1 MSEEQTTEVI
11 NDNPDDNP
19 DDSPDFKDFLTAM
32 EGEYGLKFYFVDQGV
47 DLGRQNFEDVTWYK
61 RLYSLR
67 KLGMSNI
74 FNIFP
79 DLIIPETADNK
90 KIINSNCLDATLGD
104 TNKTKNYYAL
114 FLASDKNIVFA
125 AITLSGE
132 LYFVS
137 EALELILNN
146 SDFEVIGDMVNRT
159 CKYTSQILDISKRDI
174 NGTDVLKSD
183 LISYLLVDLCIKLGS
198 GFFDFDHNIQRLGY
212 IINDAMKSLFRD
224 EPNNPSMFNLLLN
237 QSDMYR
243 TVINKFMGNQ
253 DQIEK
258 KAMERGILIGSK
270 FFTGFQRAGYIYN
283 MDNGRWEKRVDI
295 NPEFCHWNNCLY
307 RIPDKF
313 REKFHIESLSFDP
326 NTLREEAFVL
336 NAKGQHPNVSSG
348 GQACIGSDLVEE
360 FKRLIRN
367 KGLMTQ
373 EYVNFLIHIEE
384 ALKIV
389 NFDSAYYDFK
399 KATGA
404 RPSDVLIRTD
414 MCNAASSTIKGTL
427 RRV

>member
-1 MSEEQTTEVI
+1 MSHEQSEVI
-11 NDNPDDNP
+11 SEDSN
-19 DDSPDFKDFLTAM
+19 DDSNYDYLSAIGSRYNIPFH
-32 EGEYGLKFYFVDQGV
+32 YVDKGI
-47 DLGRQNFEDVTWYK
+47 DLSKQNFEDITWYK

-79 DLIIPETADNK
+79 NIIIDETSENK
-90 KIINSNCLDATLGD
+90 KIISDNCLDSTVAD

-125 AITLSGE
+125 AITLSGD
-132 LYFVS
+132 LYFIS
-137 EALELILNN
+137 EALKLIECN
-146 SDFEVIGDMVNRT
+146 SSEEVVSEIVDKT
-159 CKYTSQILDISKRDI
+159 CKYAEQILGMSKRDI

-224 EPNNPSMFNLLLN
+224 ESNTPVMFNLLLN
-237 QSDMYR
+237 QNDMYR
-243 TVINKFMGNQ
+243 TVINKFISNQ
-253 DQIEK
+253 DNIER

-270 FFTGFQRAGYIYN
+270 FFTGFQRAGYIY
-283 MDNGRWEKRVDI
+283 DLDTGRWEKNVDI
-295 NPEFCHWNNCLY
+295 HPEFCLWSGNLY
-307 RIPDKF
+307 KIPDRF
-313 REKFHIESLSFDP
+313 RDRFYIETLSFDP
-326 NTLREEAFVL
+326 NTLREEAFIL
-336 NAKGQHPNVSSG
+336 TAKGKHPNVSASG
-348 GQACIGSDLVEE
+348 QVCIGSDLVES
-360 FKRLIRN
+360 FRRLIRN

-384 ALKIV
+384 AVKIV
-389 NFDSAYYDFK
+389 NFDSSYYDFK
-399 KATGA
+399 TATGA
-404 RPSDVLIRTD
+404 NPSSVLIRAGA
-414 MCNAASSTIKGTL
+414 CNASETKPKGSL